1 MRISKSRILF
11 ISFFITLFYLDW
23 FILKPIIKEKYLRN
37 DIWEFE
43 NHSWIFSTV
52 TFFIFLT
59 LLLFYLKYKSKDKKA
74 KWLNL
79 IITSTLYSLVF
90 TICLNRT
97 TNRAMLY
104 LNTNFHNKTLKQEY
118 IIQRYDTNNVFQL
131 FDGNDEI
138 IGWKRKLKRID
149 SMRKN
154 KNLTSIYNL
163 KNNDTI
169 IINYQKGFL
178 KIKYLN

>member
-1 MRISKSRILF
+1 MGNLSN
-11 ISFFITLFYLDW
+11 ITPANLYVQGAAGYEIAPALSTN
-23 FILKPIIKEKYLRN
+23 LRFVKTNELTDN

-131 FDGNDEI
+131 FAKI
-138 IGWKRKLKRID
+138 IEESLELYK
-149 SMRKN
+149 S
-154 KNLTSIYNL
+154 
-163 KNNDTI
+163 
-169 IINYQKGFL
+169 
-178 KIKYLN
+178 